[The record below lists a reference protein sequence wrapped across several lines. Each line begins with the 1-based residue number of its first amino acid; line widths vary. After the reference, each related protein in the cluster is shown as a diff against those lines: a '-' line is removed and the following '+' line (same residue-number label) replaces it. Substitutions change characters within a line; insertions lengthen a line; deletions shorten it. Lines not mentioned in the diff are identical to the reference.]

1 MEGRSPKA
9 WICLTRCWSRGAG
22 ENGAESGQKAWQIGR
37 LVVAENLQRLPV
49 CADFWSRFDAR
60 SSAGFTLFGKCTDHA
75 APCNRSRSAAAGI
88 RRRPPTLMDF
98 SFCSAIS
105 A

>member
-1 MEGRSPKA
+1 MA
-9 WICLTRCWSRGAG
+9 WSSEID
-22 ENGAESGQKAWQIGR
+22 AESGRKAWQIGR

-60 SSAGFTLFGKCTDHA
+60 SSAGFALFGKCTDHA